1 MTGVHIYDP
10 SDSITYRHTAPLAT
24 TSSNGLAT
32 WQGHTDPLTGER
44 VLTAWALPNVPAR
57 Y

>member
-10 SDSITYRHTAPLAT
+10 PDSITYRHTAPLAT